1 MSEVS
6 KHLRR
11 LARQYNVMWI
21 MCREHFRSDGESLYI
36 GGTKS
41 RRLTVV
47 LDCDDDLHDVRSLA
61 IRHCNL
67 ICRTKLRM
75 GRLRKLKMDGVIL
88 SDFNFLRYNCD
99 HISMINCKFGTLKDC
114 FRGFRPM
121 YIDINSCTSEEEY
134 SLSDLEIKGEQLERL
149 SIVHCSFKDT
159 SVTVC
164 SYPSLRELT
173 LSDCRITEVKL
184 GMLPALEKLAL
195 DHNLIRAV
203 EVLSSADNKDC
214 TDRRQEESVHY
225 TEEVLDVES
234 LDQLAL
240 LSNPV
245 QSSIP
250 RWHPRARTA
259 LL

>member
-21 MCREHFRSDGESLYI
+21 MCREHFGSDGKSLYI
-36 GGTKS
+36 GGTES
-41 RRLTVV
+41 RRVTVV
-47 LDCDDDLHDVRSLA
+47 LDCDDNLHDVLSLS

-75 GRLRKLKMDGVIL
+75 GRLRELEMYGVIL
-88 SDFNFLRYNCD
+88 SDFSFLEYSCD
-99 HISMINCKFGTLKDC
+99 HISMMNCKFGTLKDC
-114 FRGFRPM
+114 FRGFRPR

-149 SIVHCSFKDT
+149 SVVDCSFKDT

-173 LSDCRITEVKL
+173 LSNCSISEVKL
-184 GMLPALEKLAL
+184 GMLPALEKLTL
-195 DHNLIRAV
+195 DGNLIRAV
-203 EVLSSADNKDC
+203 EVLSSADNRDC
-214 TDRRQEESVHY
+214 TVRRQEESVHY
-225 TEEVLDVES
+225 T
-234 LDQLAL
+234 
-240 LSNPV
+240 
-245 QSSIP
+245 
-250 RWHPRARTA
+250 
-259 LL
+259 

>member
-21 MCREHFRSDGESLYI
+21 MCRQDFGSDGESLCI
-36 GGTKS
+36 GGTES

-47 LDCDDDLHDVRSLA
+47 LDCDDDLHDVRSLT

-67 ICRTKLRM
+67 ICRTKLIM
-75 GRLRKLKMDGVIL
+75 GRLRDLKMDGVIL
-88 SDFNFLRYNCD
+88 SNFNFLRYNCD
-99 HISMINCKFGTLKDC
+99 RISMINCKFGTLKDC

-164 SYPSLRELT
+164 GYPSLRELT
-173 LSDCRITEVKL
+173 LSNCRITEVKL
-184 GMLPALEKLAL
+184 GMLPALEKLTL
-195 DHNLIRAV
+195 DHNLIRSV

-214 TDRRQEESVHY
+214 TDRRQEESVHS
-225 TEEVLDVES
+225 EEVLDVES

-240 LSNPV
+240 LSNPA
-245 QSSIP
+245 QSSVP
-250 RWHPRARTA
+250 RWHPHARIV

>member
-21 MCREHFRSDGESLYI
+21 MCRQDFGSDGESLRI
-36 GGTKS
+36 GGTES

-47 LDCDDDLHDVRSLA
+47 LDCDDDLHDVRSLT

-75 GRLRKLKMDGVIL
+75 GRLRDLKMDGVIL
-88 SDFNFLRYNCD
+88 SNFNFLRYNCD
-99 HISMINCKFGTLKDC
+99 RISMMNCKFGTLKDC

-149 SIVHCSFKDT
+149 SIVDCSFKDT

-173 LSDCRITEVKL
+173 LSNCRITEVKL

-195 DHNLIRAV
+195 DRNLIRAV

-250 RWHPRARTA
+250 RWHPSARIV

>member
-21 MCREHFRSDGESLYI
+21 TCRQDFGSDGESLRI
-36 GGTKS
+36 GGTES

-47 LDCDDDLHDVRSLA
+47 LDCDDDLHDVHSLA

-75 GRLRKLKMDGVIL
+75 GRLRDLKMDGVIL
-88 SDFNFLRYNCD
+88 SNFNFLRYNCD
-99 HISMINCKFGTLKDC
+99 RISMMNCKFGTLKDC

-134 SLSDLEIKGEQLERL
+134 SLSDLEIEGEQLERL

-173 LSDCRITEVKL
+173 LSNCRITEVKL

-195 DHNLIRAV
+195 DGNPIRSV

-214 TDRRQEESVHY
+214 TDPRQEESVHY

-250 RWHPRARTA
+250 RWHPHARIV